1 MNLKKHIS
9 IISIIIVTLIL
20 PFTILQAGEQSARE
34 IPDTNATQID
44 QMGFD
49 SASYQS
55 AIESSNSLSELAKAQ
70 SQVGLEDASMGF
82 AAKSDEAKF
91 FLIGSLYS
99 EALAHLQSGEM
110 KAAADRLQFIE
121 NQFVVLQTPSSLYSY
136 ISKVR
141 TCIALEKY
149 KKAALFDML
158 SLFQPFFED
167 YAVSLSQDKQALFRA
182 GSWLMDM
189 SLTAA
194 AEDKELIKQAKPQLD
209 YFIKEMKRM
218 DAPKGVLKAYD
229 DISKIA
235 AKDEIQDKDVKK
247 VLKQV
252 KRIQTILG

>member
-1 MNLKKHIS
+1 MNLKKLISFIS
-9 IISIIIVTLIL
+9 IITFALIL
-20 PFTILQAGEQSARE
+20 PFTSLQAGEQSARD
-34 IPDTNATQID
+34 IPDTNVIQID
-44 QMGFD
+44 QMDFD

-55 AIESSNSLSELAKAQ
+55 AIESRDSLSKLAKAQ

-82 AAKSDEAKF
+82 SAKSDEAKF

-99 EALAHLQSGEM
+99 ETLALLQGGEM
-110 KAAADRLQFIE
+110 NAAADRLQLIE
-121 NQFVVLQTPSSLYSY
+121 NQFIVLQAPSSLYSY

-149 KKAALFDML
+149 SKEALLDML

-194 AEDKELIKQAKPQLD
+194 AEDKELITQAKPQLA
-209 YFIKEMKRM
+209 YFIKEMRRIN
-218 DAPKGVLKAYD
+218 APKSVLKAYD

-235 AKDEIQDKDVKK
+235 DKDEIQDKDVKK
-247 VLKQV
+247 VLKQI
-252 KRIQTILG
+252 KKIQTILG